1 VVPFIGLQS
10 EIGSRDLNSSRR
22 HQHHGNQ
29 EKSSQEKK
37 EKVVDLAEPSLRET
51 LSRENSYDGVF
62 IGTPFFIADSAFREA
77 KESRGFLMGTPTP
90 TTL

>member
-22 HQHHGNQ
+22 RQHHGNQ

-51 LSRENSYDGVF
+51 FKG
-62 IGTPFFIADSAFREA
+62 
-77 KESRGFLMGTPTP
+77 K
-90 TTL
+90 